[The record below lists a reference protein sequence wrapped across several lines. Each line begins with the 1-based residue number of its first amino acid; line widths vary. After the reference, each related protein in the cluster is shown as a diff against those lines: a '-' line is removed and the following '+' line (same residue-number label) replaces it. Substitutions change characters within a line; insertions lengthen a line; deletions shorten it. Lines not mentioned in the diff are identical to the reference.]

1 MNVIIMAGGRGS
13 RLVYVEKPLVEV
25 CGRPMVDGV
34 ISAAT
39 AMGKLTLCTSRFT
52 PNVEKS
58 YCGSLRCVRG
68 SGDYVSDLETALEAV
83 GTPALVLPADMPFI
97 DRGIQELRGFVDLA
111 LVSHAP
117 VITLN
122 VCRSGAATSRGSRYS
137 GCQAGSG
144 RISTYCGVPHSWTS
158 TTQGIWRR
166 REDTAV
172 SWRKGNREDRLQCER

>member
-13 RLVYVEKPLVEV
+13 RLGYVEKPLVEV
-25 CGRPMVDGV
+25 CGRPILDGV

-39 AMGKLTLCTSRFT
+39 AMGELTLCTSRFT

-58 YCGSLRCVRG
+58 YCGSLMCVRG

-97 DRGIQELRGFVDLA
+97 DRGIQELRRFVDLA
-111 LVSHAP
+111 LVSHAS

-122 VCRSGAATSRGSRYS
+122 VCRRGRCYQPGISIFRMPSGEWEDIHILWRAAFMDVDHPGDLEEARG
-137 GCQAGSG
+137 
-144 RISTYCGVPHSWTS
+144 YCGIMEEGKQERSTS
-158 TTQGIWRR
+158 
-166 REDTAV
+166 V
-172 SWRKGNREDRLQCER
+172 